1 MPFWHTHCDEKFQQ
15 SRTRHRE
22 KAGRRTRFLFSKLYW
37 VSIIY
42 IITWAYPKGS
52 PSLKLPKIAVWA
64 LKRMRPC
71 LLSLRM
77 RTYARQHM
85 VKNGGFISSVILW
98 RKHEYLLLWLLL
110 YSQTTYKCTHRL
122 LGGGGRPTLNVF
134 ERFLKGWLR
143 RLHER
148 SIYERTF
155 LSEPIENHAK
165 CISNELSNVNH
176 AKNKLHRHYRLFRCV
191 CEPSRIPIRTLKR
204 LRNKNR
210 KIREFVYK
218 TRCVVNGWK
227 RHCGRTLICWEQFR
241 DIRCWQSRCSKR
253 GSRISGIR
261 NQMNI
266 GK

>member
-1 MPFWHTHCDEKFQQ
+1 
-15 SRTRHRE
+15 
-22 KAGRRTRFLFSKLYW
+22 
-37 VSIIY
+37 
-42 IITWAYPKGS
+42 
-52 PSLKLPKIAVWA
+52 
-64 LKRMRPC
+64 MRPC

-85 VKNGGFISSVILW
+85 VKNG
-98 RKHEYLLLWLLL
+98 YLKRHPLKEARILWLLL
-110 YSQTTYKCTHRL
+110 RSNHIQMHTPFTGRRRWTYTKRFRAFFWK
-122 LGGGGRPTLNVF
+122 GRSADFTRDQFTSEHFWVKLSRTMPHVYQMSYPMLIMQRTSF
-134 ERFLKGWLR
+134 TGIIDYR
-143 RLHER
+143 R
-148 SIYERTF
+148 
-155 LSEPIENHAK
+155 
-165 CISNELSNVNH
+165 
-176 AKNKLHRHYRLFRCV
+176 FRCV